1 MCSAQNTDTVYIT
14 LCKNFWKTGEPMYGM
29 GFSLLDYLPGVPVL
43 DEILFVVDSNE
54 SCINHPIVSTDSF
67 QTGYYKCFE
76 AYKIDDYDNGVSILD
91 IMALQKH
98 ILGLEPL
105 ASPYSLLAGDV
116 NMSGGVNNFD
126 ATLMAQIILETNQT
140 TNPPWRFFP
149 ETCVFSNPSNPFI
162 GNCPCIA
169 PNEVP
174 AWDNDTLDFTGVKVG
189 DVDGDA
195 NPNGSYAGPSTFD
208 SIMLTLPITD
218 LQPGEQKAVPL
229 SFQGNYPLFGLQL
242 ELLVDTSKI
251 SLDSVS
257 SAGFPITFY
266 NNFNLPEGRLRMVLH
281 NNGLLSPGT
290 ELITLHVTAKDAV
303 ALSDVIRVNHD
314 SFPNAAATFDNYK
327 ALKVAD
333 IIMGVVLGAEDLPS
347 STIIVPASP
356 NPYRDATYLT
366 IDLEQNETVNLIVTD
381 LAGRETYR
389 LNTVL
394 GAGDHR
400 LEIPAKAALPGNMG
414 FYRLQ
419 VGSRTVAGKIVRH

>member
-1 MCSAQNTDTVYIT
+1 
-14 LCKNFWKTGEPMYGM
+14 
-29 GFSLLDYLPGVPVL
+29 
-43 DEILFVVDSNE
+43 
-54 SCINHPIVSTDSF
+54 
-67 QTGYYKCFE
+67 
-76 AYKIDDYDNGVSILD
+76 
-91 IMALQKH
+91 
-98 ILGLEPL
+98 
-105 ASPYSLLAGDV
+105 
-116 NMSGGVNNFD
+116 
-126 ATLMAQIILETNQT
+126 MAQIILETNQT

-290 ELITLHVTAKDAV
+290 
-303 ALSDVIRVNHD
+303 N
-314 SFPNAAATFDNYK
+314 
-327 ALKVAD
+327 
-333 IIMGVVLGAEDLPS
+333 
-347 STIIVPASP
+347 
-356 NPYRDATYLT
+356 
-366 IDLEQNETVNLIVTD
+366 
-381 LAGRETYR
+381 
-389 LNTVL
+389 
-394 GAGDHR
+394 
-400 LEIPAKAALPGNMG
+400 
-414 FYRLQ
+414 
-419 VGSRTVAGKIVRH
+419 